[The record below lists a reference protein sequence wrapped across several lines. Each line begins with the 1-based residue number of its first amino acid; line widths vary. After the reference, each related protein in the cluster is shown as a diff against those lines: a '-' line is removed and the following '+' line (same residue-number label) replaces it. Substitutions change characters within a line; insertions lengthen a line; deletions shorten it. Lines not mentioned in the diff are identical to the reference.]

1 MNVDLIREILLTSI
15 VCSVFSTT
23 LIQKFKEYKI
33 PKVILYFISFVV
45 SVGTGICF
53 TLSFTNLN
61 FINAVWVGF
70 ITWIGAD
77 VVYKSLEDKLFSSY
91 KTIDE
96 VIDIRRD
103 DENG

>member
-1 MNVDLIREILLTSI
+1 MFYII
-15 VCSVFSTT
+15 
-23 LIQKFKEYKI
+23 
-33 PKVILYFISFVV
+33 ISK
-45 SVGTGICF
+45 
-53 TLSFTNLN
+53 LN

-96 VIDIRRD
+96 VIEIRRD